1 MFILN
6 LRDNEME
13 LKYDIENVFAKI
25 LRKEIPNDTVLE
37 TEHSLAFKDINPVA
51 PVHILVIPKGR
62 YINYDDFITNASD
75 EEIIDFNYTVAKV
88 IKEKKLDPKNKG
100 MGYRLVAN
108 TGTNGVQEVPHLH
121 FHIMGGR
128 NMGPMVMR
136 T

>member
-37 TEHSLAFKDINPVA
+37 TEHSLAFKGINPVA